1 MQSFD
6 GISFWWAIAL
16 LAVVGLV
23 YGLRAFL
30 GYRSVARD
38 AQSDYDYKQPQGMI
52 DARLSREGYIRAYK
66 RFHNPRG
73 SAYVA
78 GAIAAILILTGPAM
92 ALLEFILEQVWQLSG
107 RPRSIEPGFLV
118 WQFIIFFSVIGFWVF
133 IASRAARRFHRYAPV
148 TFRDEM
154 LKEIGED

>member
-1 MQSFD
+1 MRSFE

-16 LAVVGLV
+16 LALIGLV
-23 YGLRAFL
+23 YALRAFL
-30 GYRSVARD
+30 GYRNVARD
-38 AQSDYDYKQPQGMI
+38 AEADYEYKSPQGMI
-52 DARLSREGYIRAYK
+52 DKRLSREGYIRAYK

-78 GAIAAILILTGPAM
+78 GAIAAILILTGPFM
-92 ALLEFILEQVWQLSG
+92 WVLGVLLEQVWQLSG
-107 RPRSIEPGFLV
+107 RPRNIEPGFLV
-118 WQFIIFFSVIGFWVF
+118 WQFIIFFSVIAFWVF

-154 LKEIGED
+154 LKEIGEP